1 VIVPAG
7 DLYYYVL
14 MSRES
19 VLEILRGYRRRF
31 IRAYVFGSVARGEQ
45 DEYSDIDI
53 IMVRAT
59 ELPFPERGK
68 ELLSL
73 LRELGGA
80 DLLIYTVDEFN
91 RQMEIGGFVY
101 HVVKEAI
108 QVEGEQKGSAEVV
121 ETSRE

>member
-1 VIVPAG
+1 M
-7 DLYYYVL
+7 YYYIL

-45 DEYSDIDI
+45 DEYNDIDI

-108 QVEGEQKGSAEVV
+108 QVEGEQKGSAV
-121 ETSRE
+121 